1 MILLLLSAA
10 GRLLF
15 NLTASA
21 KVSFIP
27 KVENEEAGLVVRADD
42 KNHYDLLITKRN
54 GQRTAMLRKTLKDK
68 VVDTIYRELPATG
81 DVILSITATKTAYTF
96 EVKAGHAVEV
106 LGMAST
112 RDVSNEVVGG
122 FTGVFIGMYA
132 SGNGQANTNPADFDW
147 FDFRCLD

>member
-1 MILLLLSAA
+1 M
-10 GRLLF
+10 
-15 NLTASA
+15 
-21 KVSFIP
+21 
-27 KVENEEAGLVVRADD
+27 
-42 KNHYDLLITKRN
+42 
-54 GQRTAMLRKTLKDK
+54 
-68 VVDTIYRELPATG
+68 
-81 DVILSITATKTAYTF
+81 
-96 EVKAGHAVEV
+96 KAGHAVEV

>member
-1 MILLLLSAA
+1 M
-10 GRLLF
+10 
-15 NLTASA
+15 
-21 KVSFIP
+21 
-27 KVENEEAGLVVRADD
+27 ENEEAGLVVRADD

-54 GQRTAMLRKTLKDK
+54 GQRVAMLRKTLKDR
-68 VVDTIYRELPATG
+68 VVDITYKELPATG
-81 DVILSITATKTAYTF
+81 AVILSITATETTYTF
-96 EVKAGHAVEV
+96 EIKAAHVSAI
-106 LGMAST
+106 LGTAST